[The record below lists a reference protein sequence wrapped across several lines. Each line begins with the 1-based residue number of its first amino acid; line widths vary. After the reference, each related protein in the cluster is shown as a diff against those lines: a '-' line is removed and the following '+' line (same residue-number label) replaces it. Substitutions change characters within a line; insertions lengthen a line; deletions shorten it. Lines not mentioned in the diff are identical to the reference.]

1 MSPAASGRIRARDL
15 DRANASSVLDAA
27 YAEGQLGAD
36 EYRDRTAKAEVAK
49 TIADLDLLTS
59 DLQLPSAVRDL
70 VPGVPTPTRNPL
82 RRSGNTGRYPDHTR
96 ARDADRDTTRQLLD
110 SARSDGQ
117 LTEEEHQ
124 ALSELAESATTLGDL
139 GDLVDDLQRPDDAPA
154 APRPPHSNR
163 RRWYQAAVSTAAVG
177 AAVVAFVLTSGVS
190 DSEPAPHAAA
200 PVVDLGS
207 VRPVVV
213 ATPNLLTREG
223 LTLFLQRYKEKF
235 GDLQA
240 DQVTVF
246 DEYVHVTRAL
256 PGQPNRQANFD
267 YRGGFEQSGAISG
280 RKPDK
285 PFLDL
290 GELNIAAI
298 SDVLASAST
307 RLKVPNGVV
316 THVGVEVNDS
326 GSTSYFGIGKDK
338 SYVEVYAGNK
348 FNESG
353 RLLLTPAGEVMR
365 AWPFEG

>member
-1 MSPAASGRIRARDL
+1 MSPAASGRLRARDL

-36 EYRDRTAKAEVAK
+36 EYRDRTAKAEVAR
-49 TIADLDLLTS
+49 TIADLDRLTS

-70 VPGVPTPTRNPL
+70 VPGAPTPTRNPL

-163 RRWYQAAVSTAAVG
+163 RRWYRAAVSTAAVG
-177 AAVVAFVLTSGVS
+177 AAVIAFVLTSGVS
-190 DSEPAPHAAA
+190 DPEPAPRAA

-213 ATPNLLTREG
+213 ATPNLLTRDG
-223 LTLFLQRYKEKF
+223 ITLFLQRYKEKF

-240 DQVTVF
+240 DQLTVF

-256 PGQPNRQANFD
+256 PGQPNRQANYD

-280 RKPDK
+280 RKADK
-285 PFLDL
+285 PAVDL

-307 RLKVPNGVV
+307 RLKVPNGVP
-316 THVGVEVNDS
+316 THMGVEVNDS
-326 GSTSYFGIGKDK
+326 GSTSYYGIGKDK
-338 SYVEVYAGNK
+338 SYIEIYAGNK

-353 RLLLTPAGEVMR
+353 RLLLTPAGEVVR